1 MSFTRNITE
10 KFDNENADILLSRQ
24 ATNKMRYLAFLFILE
39 ELEKQLEIIIIVGLS
54 LHSINTNNNQEKC
67 RLRIPRRRASPML
80 KEQAEV
86 IKCAVHKKEASNFC
100 A

>member
-54 LHSINTNNNQEKC
+54 LHSLNTNNNQEK
-67 RLRIPRRRASPML
+67 
-80 KEQAEV
+80 
-86 IKCAVHKKEASNFC
+86 
-100 A
+100 

>member
-39 ELEKQLEIIIIVGLS
+39 ELEKQLEMIIIVGLS
-54 LHSINTNNNQEKC
+54 LHSLNTNNKQ
-67 RLRIPRRRASPML
+67 
-80 KEQAEV
+80 
-86 IKCAVHKKEASNFC
+86 
-100 A
+100 

>member
-10 KFDNENADILLSRQ
+10 KFDDENADILLSRQ

-54 LHSINTNNNQEKC
+54 LHSLNTNNNQEK
-67 RLRIPRRRASPML
+67 
-80 KEQAEV
+80 
-86 IKCAVHKKEASNFC
+86 
-100 A
+100 

>member
-54 LHSINTNNNQEKC
+54 LHSLNTNIQQPREVLSWHNFSS
-67 RLRIPRRRASPML
+67 RL
-80 KEQAEV
+80 
-86 IKCAVHKKEASNFC
+86 F
-100 A
+100 

>member
-10 KFDNENADILLSRQ
+10 KFDDENADILLSRQ

-54 LHSINTNNNQEKC
+54 LHSLNTNNNQEKC
-67 RLRIPRRRASPML
+67 
-80 KEQAEV
+80 
-86 IKCAVHKKEASNFC
+86 
-100 A
+100 

>member
-39 ELEKQLEIIIIVGLS
+39 ELEKQLEMMIIVGLS
-54 LHSINTNNNQEKC
+54 LHSLNTNNNQEK
-67 RLRIPRRRASPML
+67 
-80 KEQAEV
+80 
-86 IKCAVHKKEASNFC
+86 
-100 A
+100 

>member
-54 LHSINTNNNQEKC
+54 LHSLNTNNNQEKC
-67 RLRIPRRRASPML
+67 
-80 KEQAEV
+80 
-86 IKCAVHKKEASNFC
+86 
-100 A
+100 

>member
-39 ELEKQLEIIIIVGLS
+39 ELEKKLEIIIIVGLS
-54 LHSINTNNNQEKC
+54 LHSLNTNNNQEK
-67 RLRIPRRRASPML
+67 
-80 KEQAEV
+80 
-86 IKCAVHKKEASNFC
+86 
-100 A
+100 

>member
-39 ELEKQLEIIIIVGLS
+39 ELEKKLEIIIIVGLS

-67 RLRIPRRRASPML
+67 
-80 KEQAEV
+80 
-86 IKCAVHKKEASNFC
+86 
-100 A
+100 

>member
-39 ELEKQLEIIIIVGLS
+39 ELEKQLEIIIIIVGLS
-54 LHSINTNNNQEKC
+54 LHSLNTNNNQEK
-67 RLRIPRRRASPML
+67 
-80 KEQAEV
+80 
-86 IKCAVHKKEASNFC
+86 
-100 A
+100 

>member
-67 RLRIPRRRASPML
+67 
-80 KEQAEV
+80 
-86 IKCAVHKKEASNFC
+86 
-100 A
+100 

>member
-39 ELEKQLEIIIIVGLS
+39 ELEKKLEIIIIVGLS
-54 LHSINTNNNQEKC
+54 LHSLNTNNNQEKC
-67 RLRIPRRRASPML
+67 
-80 KEQAEV
+80 
-86 IKCAVHKKEASNFC
+86 
-100 A
+100 

>member
-39 ELEKQLEIIIIVGLS
+39 ELEKQLEMIIIVGLS
-54 LHSINTNNNQEKC
+54 LHSLNTNNNQ
-67 RLRIPRRRASPML
+67 
-80 KEQAEV
+80 
-86 IKCAVHKKEASNFC
+86 
-100 A
+100 

>member
-39 ELEKQLEIIIIVGLS
+39 ESEKQLEIIIIVGLS
-54 LHSINTNNNQEKC
+54 LHSLNTNNNQEKC
-67 RLRIPRRRASPML
+67 
-80 KEQAEV
+80 
-86 IKCAVHKKEASNFC
+86 
-100 A
+100 

>member
-39 ELEKQLEIIIIVGLS
+39 ESEKQLEIIIIVGLS
-54 LHSINTNNNQEKC
+54 LHSLNTNNNQEK
-67 RLRIPRRRASPML
+67 
-80 KEQAEV
+80 
-86 IKCAVHKKEASNFC
+86 
-100 A
+100 